1 MPAPYS
7 GRVVVVTGASRG
19 LGALLVHHF
28 LGGGAVVV
36 GMSRGPATVTLTG
49 YTHHEVDVGDADAVR
64 AAFVAIGRVHG
75 RVDVLVNC
83 AAVLTSIH
91 AMLMPA
97 ERAEEM
103 VRTNFLGAFYVSR
116 EAAKLMRKRKSGR
129 IINIGSMAVTL
140 EPVGDSVYAATKAA
154 SMTLTGI
161 LAKELAGYGITVNTL
176 AVSAV
181 ETDMLRQLPRDQ
193 VDRVVAGL
201 PLARM
206 ATLADIANVI
216 DFFASP
222 ASDYVTAQ
230 TIFLGGVHA

>member
-1 MPAPYS
+1 
-7 GRVVVVTGASRG
+7 
-19 LGALLVHHF
+19 
-28 LGGGAVVV
+28 
-36 GMSRGPATVTLTG
+36 
-49 YTHHEVDVGDADAVR
+49 
-64 AAFVAIGRVHG
+64 
-75 RVDVLVNC
+75 VDVLVNC

-103 VRTNFLGAFYVSR
+103 VRTNFLGGFYVSR

-129 IINIGSMAVTL
+129 IINIGSMAVAL
-140 EPVGDSVYAATKAA
+140 EPVGDSIYAATKAA
-154 SMTLTGI
+154 SMTLTGV
-161 LAKELAGYGITVNTL
+161 LAKELASYEVTVNTV
-176 AVSAV
+176 AVSAL
-181 ETDMLRQLPRDQ
+181 ETDMLRQLPREQ

-206 ATLADIANVI
+206 ATLDDITNVI

-222 ASDYVTAQ
+222 ASGYVTAQ